1 MNPPTSLSEHRLNV
15 GSLRFDI
22 FSQILLSIFTGEYP
36 AGMRL
41 KVQHL
46 ATQYGVSS
54 TPVRE
59 AIVELTGIGVVEL
72 IPNRGA
78 VVAPFGVPEIR
89 EIYHVRRILEVEA
102 VRCAC
107 DCLDLHEMKQLLVD
121 TKVLQ
126 QASRDADWG
135 VRCSDLD
142 KRTHITIANAAGN
155 ARLKAELNR
164 YDRLM
169 HIIRVLVNDWQPFL
183 DQIHAEHI
191 DVLEAIILRD
201 KDAAGEAMARHLKAT
216 CERAIKGVFMHG
228 LPEA

>member
-1 MNPPTSLSEHRLNV
+1 MNPPVTLSPHQLNV

-22 FSQILLSIFTGEYP
+22 FSQILLAIFTGEYQT
-36 AGMRL
+36 GTRL

-46 ATQYGVSS
+46 AKQYGVSS

-59 AIVELTGIGVVEL
+59 AIVELTGMGVVEL

-78 VVAPFGVPEIR
+78 VVAPFGIPEIR

-107 DCLDLHEMKQLLVD
+107 VCPDLHEIEQLLKD
-121 TKVLQ
+121 TKVLH
-126 QASRDADWG
+126 QADRDENWG
-135 VRCSDLD
+135 VRCSELD
-142 KRTHITIANAAGN
+142 KRTHITIANTSGN
-155 ARLKAELNR
+155 SRLKAELNR

-169 HIIRVLVNDWQPFL
+169 HIIRVLVHDWEPFL
-183 DQIHAEHI
+183 NQIHLEHI
-191 DVLEAIILRD
+191 DVLEAIIRRD
-201 KDAAGEAMARHLKAT
+201 QDAAGEAMSRHLKET
-216 CERAIKGVFMHG
+216 CERAIEGVFLHG

>member
-1 MNPPTSLSEHRLNV
+1 MNPPASLTAHRLNV

-22 FSQILLSIFTGEYP
+22 FSQILLSIFTGEYQ
-36 AGMRL
+36 AGTRL

-46 ATQYGVSS
+46 AKQYGVSS

-78 VVAPFGVPEIR
+78 VVAPFGIPEIR

-107 DCLDLHEMKQLLVD
+107 DCIDLHEIEQLLKD
-121 TKVLQ
+121 TKALQ
-126 QASRDADWG
+126 QASRDENWG

-142 KRTHITIANAAGN
+142 KRTHIAIANAAGN
-155 ARLKAELNR
+155 TRLKAELDR

-169 HIIRVLVNDWQPFL
+169 HIIRVLVNDWEPFL
-183 DQIHAEHI
+183 DQIHSEHI
-191 DVLEAIILRD
+191 DVLEAIIRRD
-201 KDAAGEAMARHLKAT
+201 KDAAGEAMSRHLKAT
-216 CERAIKGVFMHG
+216 CERAIEGVFLHG